1 MVLCSEAEK
10 CQSVE
15 TAGPVMVGNSNGEIV
30 GIWENSLKTFLYLF
44 L

>member
-10 CQSVE
+10 CESVE

-30 GIWENSLKTFLYLF
+30 EMELALEKTV
-44 L
+44 